1 MGFFKKIFKGIKKV
15 IKKIGKGIKSA
26 FKKVGKFM
34 GKIGI
39 IGQIGLALILPGVG
53 QMLSGMLVGTG
64 STVGGLAGALQGMG
78 AVGQAASS
86 FIQGAV
92 KVASNTSK
100 FFSSVSDGV
109 TQVVGD
115 TIGAAAQSIGINA
128 DTMIGRG
135 LDKLGVNMDV
145 GGWGEVFTNT
155 RGSLNTIGQAG
166 KNIFMPVAEPSQVAS
181 LAAGQAGQTA
191 QVQEGLQGQLDST
204 TSFDVTSPVGET
216 VVKAPNLSTE
226 PFGPVGEI
234 DGITYMAGPSPY
246 GAPLPPTQIPN
257 MAGDVAKALQEN
269 IATQGGAGTA
279 ASPFFA
285 SGQVTKPTSLLDRA
299 SEFITGKNI
308 GENITAIRGQ
318 AAGAVASFI
327 PDTGVALAKQAA
339 GQALGVVAKPEDLK
353 PVSYSSAV
361 ALGDFETSIGAV
373 TTSPYQGLIDQVGAQ
388 YASANPYGL
397 MSQQYNFN
405 QYIEQ
410 ARARGIA

>member
-64 STVGGLAGALQGMG
+64 GTVGGLAGALQGMG

-145 GGWGEVFTNT
+145 DGWGGVFSNT
-155 RGSLNTIGQAG
+155 RGSLETIGQAG

-216 VVKAPNLSTE
+216 VVKAPSLSTE

-234 DGITYMAGPSPY
+234 DGITYETGSSKYTFSPD
-246 GAPLPPTQIPN
+246 PQIPN

-279 ASPFFA
+279 ANPFFA

-373 TTSPYQGLIDQVGAQ
+373 TTSPYQGLIDQVGSQ

-397 MSQQYNFN
+397 MAQQYNFN